1 MPSRIAHLSDLHV
14 LDLTGTS
21 PLRFLNKRA
30 TGVANLLSA
39 RRDAH
44 PVRIAEALAA
54 ALGPAGLDVD
64 HVLITGDLS
73 NLALPSEFLRAQAI
87 VRAIGGPD
95 RVTVIPGN
103 HDVYTAGAMRTARF
117 ESFFADWMVDLPVL
131 PAAIEAARTAG
142 RAHYPFGKTIAPGV
156 RVYGLSS
163 AITAPP
169 LVAWGKLGDAQ
180 LAKLRDLVAQEP
192 RGTDPRAHDAA
203 IHTRIVMVH
212 HNLHPRSGVAEQ
224 TARLLDRAAL
234 ITTLRDIG
242 ATALLHGHT
251 HPPQQHRLD
260 GDSPTWILG
269 CGSSTWFQPGHD
281 RLAHFNVLTFDDQS
295 GLIAAQAHVWS
306 EAAGTFVA
314 SRDDLLAR
322 AAASAPLG

>member
-1 MPSRIAHLSDLHV
+1 MQSRIAHLSDLHV
-14 LDLTGTS
+14 LDLAGTS

-30 TGVANLLSA
+30 TGVINLLSA

-44 PVRIAEALAA
+44 PVRIAEALPA

-73 NLALPSEFLRAQAI
+73 NLALPSEFHRARAI

-103 HDVYTAGAMRTARF
+103 HDVYTAGAMKTARF
-117 ESFFADWMVDLPVL
+117 ESYFADWMVDLPAL
-131 PAAIEAARTAG
+131 PAAIEAARSAG

-163 AITAPP
+163 AIMAPP
-169 LVAWGKLGDAQ
+169 LIAWGELGAPQ
-180 LAKLRDLVAQEP
+180 LAKLRALVAQEP
-192 RGTDPRAHDAA
+192 RGTDAGAPDAA

-212 HNLHPRSGVAEQ
+212 HNLHPRSGVAER
-224 TARLLDRAAL
+224 TARLRDRDAL

-251 HPPQQHRLD
+251 HPPQQHRLV
-260 GDSPTWILG
+260 GESPTWVLG
-269 CGSSTWFQPGHD
+269 CGSSTWFQADYGH
-281 RLAHFNVLTFDDQS
+281 LAHFNVLTFDDEA
-295 GLIAAQAHVWS
+295 GLVAAQAYVWS
-306 EAAGTFVA
+306 EAAGQFVA
-314 SRDDLLAR
+314 DRDDLLRR